1 MYKRKYMSTYRVYIV
16 TDTPETKSPG
26 STLPSIT
33 EYYPDL
39 NIREINNKI
48 DRLNEQTSP
57 ITNKQNCL
65 EWRVDQDTIN
75 MTVIDNNTNETIET
89 ANFFFLKS

>member
-1 MYKRKYMSTYRVYIV
+1 MSYRVYIV
-16 TDTPETKSPG
+16 TDTPEITAPW

-65 EWRVDQDTIN
+65 EWHVDQNTIN
-75 MTVIDNNTNETIET
+75 MTVIDNNTNATIET

>member
-1 MYKRKYMSTYRVYIV
+1 MSYRVYIV
-16 TDTPETKSPG
+16 TDTPEIKALG

-39 NIREINNKI
+39 NIKEINNKI

-57 ITNKQNCL
+57 VTNKQNCL
-65 EWRVDQDTIN
+65 EWHVDQNTIN
-75 MTVIDNNTNETIET
+75 MTVIDNNTNATIET